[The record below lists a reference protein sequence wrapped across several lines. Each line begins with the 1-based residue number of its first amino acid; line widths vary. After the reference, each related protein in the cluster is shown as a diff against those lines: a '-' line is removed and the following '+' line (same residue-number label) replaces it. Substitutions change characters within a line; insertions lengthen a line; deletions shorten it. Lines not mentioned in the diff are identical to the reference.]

1 MRRNCSECLCC
12 TGPIRLVSDENPL
25 SRTIQDMHGSDVF
38 YDTGCKVAK
47 STSLACP
54 QGCKVAKHLFAQG
67 ICPRLLL
74 ILVPF

>member
-12 TGPIRLVSDENPL
+12 TGPIRLVSDVFHD
-25 SRTIQDMHGSDVF
+25 TGCKDMHGNNVF
-38 YDTGCKVAK
+38 HDTGCKVAK

-54 QGCKVAKHLFAQG
+54 QGCKVAKHLFAQE